1 MFIFIDLKEPFQ
13 RLKPCHMYFAFSRLS
28 CLTIRILFLLQT
40 AFLLSL
46 LPAGCQLPDQR
57 EENHR
62 PLSETEKHMPENALR
77 GIKSA
82 EDLRISLFAHEPM
95 LVNPTNMDIDEKG
108 RVWVCEG
115 YNYRYTLNPDNPYK
129 KEGDRIVILEDSNG
143 DGIANKQTVFYQGE
157 DINSALGIAVLGNK
171 VIVSRS
177 PNVFI
182 FTDENNDGVADK
194 KDTLFSGISGLEHD
208 HAIHAFNF
216 GPDGKLYFNFGNEGE
231 GLKDKNG
238 NPVKDIAGREITAN
252 GHPWRQGMI
261 LRCDMD
267 GSNVEVLGHNFR
279 NPYEVAED
287 AYGTLWQSDND
298 DDGNRGVRI
307 NYVMPNGNYGFTD
320 EMTGASWREKRINA
334 EDSTPYRH
342 WHLNDPGVVPNM
354 LQTGAGSPTGILVYE
369 GDLLPER
376 FRGQLIHCDAGPN
389 VVRSYAVTPNGAGY
403 SSMINNIAEGT
414 GDNWFRPS
422 DVCAAP
428 DGSLFISDWY
438 DPGVGG
444 HQVKDFA
451 RGRIF
456 RVTPKGHKGYK
467 IPALDLFSAE
477 GAITALQNPNLSTR
491 YLAWQKLNSMGETA
505 APALEKLY
513 ASENSRFRARALWLL
528 SKIPNKGKDY
538 VQEALKDKDP
548 NIRITALRAALQVK
562 ADTLAVIRLLLH
574 DENIQVKR
582 EAALAL
588 HRNSSAEAPAIWAQ
602 LAQQYNGKDRWYLEA
617 LGIAAEGQWDRF
629 FNAWLQLVN
638 NNWNTP
644 TGKDLVWRAR
654 AAAALPLL
662 AKIISDPAANPQ
674 QQLNFFRAFD
684 FHQGND
690 KQKILLSLLEGHHP
704 KQGDIDALV
713 LLQLNDKT
721 PRTPTVNNSLSKGLN
736 SVAGTPLYIDLV
748 RKYKIKDKNS
758 ELLNF
763 VKHGA
768 DDAIKT
774 DALRLLLESGGST
787 LITKILQQK
796 DEATG
801 DMIKLLGRA
810 GSEDAKNILQ
820 QFFTGKSNP
829 TGLRKE
835 AVYAF
840 AAGRSGE
847 ASLLELVKS
856 KKLPGDL
863 QPVATDI
870 FSKTHRKDI
879 REEAARYLDIK
890 IQTGKIPPVKELMTI
905 QGNADSG
912 AVAFITYCGTCHQ
925 VKEQGIAFGPDLSE
939 IGSKLS
945 KEALFTAILEPSA
958 GISFGFEGYSFKLKT
973 GATISGY
980 IASQTE
986 DEISIKMIGGIIE
999 KYRKADIVSKTQ
1011 YDQSLMPEGLAEGM
1025 GAQQLANLV
1034 AYLEQLK
1041 RK

>member
-1 MFIFIDLKEPFQ
+1 
-13 RLKPCHMYFAFSRLS
+13 MYFAFSRLS
-28 CLTIRILFLLQT
+28 CLTIRILFLLQIV
-40 AFLLSL
+40 FLLSL
-46 LPAGCQLPDQR
+46 LSAGCQLPDQR
-57 EENHR
+57 EENNR
-62 PLSETEKHMPENALR
+62 PLSEAEKHMPENALR

-82 EDLRISLFAHEPM
+82 EDLQISLFAHEPM
-95 LVNPTNMDIDEKG
+95 LVNPTNIDIDEKG

-143 DGIANKQTVFYQGE
+143 DGIADKQTVFYQGE

-177 PNVFI
+177 PNVFV

-252 GHPWRQGMI
+252 GHSWRQGMI
-261 LRCDMD
+261 LRCDTD

-389 VVRSYAVTPNGAGY
+389 VVRSYAIVPEGAGY
-403 SSMINNIAEGT
+403 SATINNIAEGT

-422 DVCAAP
+422 DACVAP

-456 RVTPKGHKGYK
+456 RITPKAHKGYK
-467 IPALDLFSAE
+467 IPLPDFSSAK
-477 GAITALQNPNLSTR
+477 GAVTALQSPNLSTR
-491 YLAWQKLNSMGETA
+491 YLAWQKLNSMGEAA

-528 SKIPNKGKDY
+528 SKIPGKGMDY

-548 NIRITALRAALQVK
+548 NIRITALRAALQVN

-588 HRNSSAEAPAIWAQ
+588 HRNSSADAPAIWAQ

-638 NNWNTP
+638 NNWNIP

-662 AKIISDPAANPQ
+662 AEIIGNPAVNPR
-674 QQLNFFRAFD
+674 QQLKFFRAFD

-704 KQGDIDALV
+704 WQGDIDALV

-748 RKYKIKDKNS
+748 RKYKIKDKNP

-796 DEATG
+796 DEANG
-801 DMIKLLGRA
+801 DMIKLLGKA

-820 QFFTGKSNP
+820 QFFTEKNNP
-829 TGLRKE
+829 AGLRKE

-840 AAGRSGE
+840 ATGRTGE
-847 ASLLELVKS
+847 TSLLGLVKS
-856 KKLPGDL
+856 KQLPGDL

-870 FSKTHRKDI
+870 FTKTHRKEI

-890 IQTGKIPPVKELMTI
+890 LQTGKIPPVTELMTME
-905 QGNADSG
+905 GNADSG
-912 AVAFITYCGTCHQ
+912 AAVFTTYCGTCHQ
-925 VKEQGIAFGPDLSE
+925 VNKQGIAFGPDLSE

-945 KEALFTAILEPSA
+945 KEALFSAILEPSS
-958 GISFGFEGYSFKLKT
+958 GISFGFEGYAFKLKT
-973 GATISGY
+973 GATVSGY
-980 IASQTE
+980 VASQTE

-1011 YDQSLMPEGLAEGM
+1011 YDQSLMPQGLAEVM
-1025 GAQQLANLV
+1025 GPQQLVNVV

>member
-1 MFIFIDLKEPFQ
+1 M
-13 RLKPCHMYFAFSRLS
+13 HFAFSRLS
-28 CLTIRILFLLQT
+28 LRSIRILSFLQI
-40 AFLLSL
+40 AFLLNL
-46 LPAGCQLPDQR
+46 LPAGCQLPDQK
-57 EENHR
+57 EENHS
-62 PLSETEKHMPENALR
+62 PLSEEQTHLPENALR
-77 GIKSA
+77 GIKGA
-82 EDLRISLFAHEPM
+82 EDLQISLFAHEPM
-95 LVNPTNMDIDEKG
+95 LVNPTNMDMDEKG

-115 YNYRYTLNPDNPYK
+115 YNYRYTLNPGNPYK

-143 DGIANKQTVFYQGE
+143 DGLADKQTVFYQGE

-177 PNVFI
+177 PGVFV

-194 KDTLFSGISGLEHD
+194 KDTLFTGISGLEHD

-216 GPDGKLYFNFGNEGE
+216 GPDGKLYFNFGNEGK
-231 GLKDKNG
+231 GLKDKYG
-238 NPVKDIAGREITAN
+238 KPVKDISGREIIAN
-252 GHPWRQGMI
+252 GHPWRQGMVF
-261 LRCDMD
+261 RCDMD
-267 GSNVEVLGHNFR
+267 GSNVEILGHNFR

-307 NYVMPNGNYGFTD
+307 NYVMTYGNYGFTD
-320 EMTGASWREKRINA
+320 EMTGASWPEKRINL
-334 EDSTPYRH
+334 EDSIPYRH

-389 VVRSYAVTPNGAGY
+389 VVRSYAIVPEGAGY
-403 SSMINNIAEGT
+403 SATVNNIAEGT

-422 DVCAAP
+422 DVCVAP

-456 RVTPKGHKGYK
+456 RVTPKNHKGYK
-467 IPALDLFSAE
+467 IPLPNLSSAE
-477 GAITALQNPNLSTR
+477 GAITALRSPNLSTR
-491 YLAWQKLNSMGETA
+491 YLAWQKLNSMGEAA

-528 SKIPNKGKDY
+528 SKIPSKGMDY
-538 VQEALKDKDP
+538 VKDALKDKDP

-562 ADTLAVIRLLLH
+562 ADTIAMIRPLLR
-574 DENIQVKR
+574 DENMQVKR

-588 HRNSSAEAPAIWAQ
+588 HHNSSKEAPAVWAQ

-617 LGIAAEGQWDRF
+617 LGIAAEGQWDLF

-644 TGKDLVWRAR
+644 AGKELVWRAR

-662 AKIISDPAANPQ
+662 AEIIRDPAVNPR
-674 QQLNFFRAFD
+674 QQLKFFRAFD
-684 FHQGND
+684 FHQGD
-690 KQKILLSLLEGHHP
+690 TKQKILLSLLEGHHP
-704 KQGDIDALV
+704 QQGDIDALT
-713 LLQLNDKT
+713 LLQLHHKT
-721 PRTPTVNNSLSKGLN
+721 PRTATVNKALQKGLN

-748 RKYKIKDKNS
+748 RKYKIKDKNP
-758 ELLNF
+758 ELLKF
-763 VKHGA
+763 VEHGA
-768 DDAIKT
+768 NDAIKT
-774 DALRLLLESGGST
+774 DALQLLLESGGST
-787 LITKILQQK
+787 LITKILQQR
-796 DEATG
+796 DEAAG
-801 DMIKLLGRA
+801 DIIKLLGKA
-810 GSEDAKNILQ
+810 GSEDAKDILR

-829 TGLRKE
+829 SGLRKE

-840 AAGRSGE
+840 ATGRSGE
-847 ASLLELVKS
+847 TSLLGLVKS

-863 QPVATDI
+863 EPVATDI
-870 FSKTHRKDI
+870 FTKTHRKEI

-890 IQTGKIPPVKELMTI
+890 LQTSKLPPVSELMI
-905 QGNADSG
+905 MKGNADSG
-912 AVAFITYCGTCHQ
+912 SVAFTTYCGTCHQ
-925 VKEQGIAFGPDLSE
+925 VKDQGIAFGPDLSE

-945 KEALFTAILEPSA
+945 KEALFTAILEPSS
-958 GISFGFEGYSFKLKT
+958 GISFGFEGYGFKLKT
-973 GATISGY
+973 GATVSGY
-980 IASQTE
+980 VASQTE
-986 DEISIKMIGGIIE
+986 DEISIKMIGGIVE
-999 KYRKADIVSKTQ
+999 KYRKADIVSKTK

-1025 GAQQLANLV
+1025 GAQQLVNVV

-1041 RK
+1041 KK